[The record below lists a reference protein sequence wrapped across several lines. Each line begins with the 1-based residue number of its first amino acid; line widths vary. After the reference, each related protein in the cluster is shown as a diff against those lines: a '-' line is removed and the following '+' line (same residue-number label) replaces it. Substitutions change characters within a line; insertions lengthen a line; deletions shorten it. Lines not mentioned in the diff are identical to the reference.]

1 MKIRFEYVIEESGEK
16 MKAWSYRLAPVILPI
31 TGVTLVICLFFVHSY
46 LSDNWQWMFWLILSL
61 VSAIS
66 GVVTGV
72 FIKRLHQGAS
82 KDPLTGLYNRR
93 CFYDRMNY
101 EMEKMKR
108 TKSPLSL
115 TLIDIDNF
123 KAINDTYGHLEGDRV
138 LVQLAEILKTQARS
152 GDTVVRW
159 GGEEFAIILP
169 ETDKNGATAF
179 ADRVRGL
186 VEGSNSK
193 YVITVS
199 VGITTVCQEQCAEK
213 IISIADK
220 ALYKAKERKT
230 WRCIWQNSGKRR
242 AWRLILYTE

>member
-1 MKIRFEYVIEESGEK
+1 
-16 MKAWSYRLAPVILPI
+16 MKALSYRLAPVILPV
-31 TGVTLVICLFFVHSY
+31 TGVASVICLFIVHSY
-46 LSDNWQWMFWLILSL
+46 LPDNWQWMFWLILLL
-61 VSAIS
+61 VSVIS
-66 GVVTGV
+66 GVVMGV

-115 TLIDIDNF
+115 ALIDIDNF

-138 LVQLAEILKTQARS
+138 LVQLAGIFKTQARS

-169 ETDKNGATAF
+169 ETDKNGAMAF
-179 ADRVRGL
+179 AERVRGL

-193 YVITVS
+193 YIITIS
-199 VGITTVCQEQCAEK
+199 VGVTTVCQEYDAEK
-213 IISIADK
+213 VVSIADR
-220 ALYKAKERKT
+220 ALYKAKEKK
-230 WRCIWQNSGKRR
+230 NMVMF
-242 AWRLILYTE
+242 LTE